1 MSERNPFEQH
11 PKGPERVHGL
21 GRELRCEEWEALLAD
36 ALDGMMPAAESASFE
51 SHSHSCAACAGLLAQ
66 SREGQEWMRFLHFE
80 PEAPADL
87 VDRILGRTSGA
98 VADRPLA
105 VYGAPIPAGGPS
117 VLPLP
122 RRRFV
127 WDTRLMMTA
136 AMAFFSIALTLNL
149 AGVQLTHLKLS
160 DLTPASIESN
170 LTRQFYGAKS
180 QLVRYYDNLRFVYEV
195 ESKMRELRGDDN
207 AQPAAQP
214 QNGQP
219 QQKTPAPQ
227 ATPASGGSSGN
238 SRKNGGKL
246 EPLPAVPGPNVIFGP
261 KMLARANSQ
270 APNSSDAQSCDSLP
284 ANDAQAS
291 CPHADEVSNKEQ
303 EEVYTLVASL
313 RNQAERGLV

>member
-11 PKGPERVHGL
+11 PKGSEREHGL

-51 SHSHSCAACAGLLAQ
+51 SHSHTCATCAGLLAQ
-66 SREGQEWMRFLHFE
+66 SRQGQEWLRFLHFE

-87 VDRILGRTSGA
+87 MERILGKTSGA

-105 VYGAPIPAGGPS
+105 VYGAPIPAGPG

-149 AGVQLTHLKLS
+149 AGVQLTHLRLS

-180 QLVRYYDNLRFVYEV
+180 QFVRYYDSLRFVYEV
-195 ESKMRELRGDDN
+195 ESKMRQLRRDEET
-207 AQPAAQP
+207 QR
-214 QNGQP
+214 
-219 QQKTPAPQ
+219 PAPQ
-227 ATPASGGSSGN
+227 PEQKAPTPQSNTPAGGNGH
-238 SRKNGGKL
+238 KTGGKV
-246 EPLPAVPGPNVIFGP
+246 ESTPAVPAPDVILGP
-261 KMLARANSQ
+261 KELARG
-270 APNSSDAQSCDSLP
+270 NSSDLLP
-284 ANDAQAS
+284 AREIQAS
-291 CPHADEVSNKEQ
+291 CPRADEINQKEQ

-313 RNQAERGLV
+313 RHQAERGLV

>member
-11 PKGPERVHGL
+11 PKGPEKEHAS

-36 ALDGMMPAAESASFE
+36 ALDGMMPTADSANFE
-51 SHSHSCAACAGLLAQ
+51 SHHHTCAACAGLLAQ
-66 SREGQEWMRFLHFE
+66 SRQGQEWMRFLHFE
-80 PEAPADL
+80 PEMPAGL
-87 VDRILGRTSGA
+87 AERILGRTSGA

-105 VYGAPIPAGGPS
+105 VYGAPIPAGTG

-149 AGVQLTHLKLS
+149 SGVQLSHLKLS

-195 ESKMRELRGDDN
+195 ESKMRELRRDEDT
-207 AQPAAQP
+207 QRPAAQP
-214 QNGQP
+214 D
-219 QQKTPAPQ
+219 QKTPAPQ
-227 ATPASGGSSGN
+227 SSPANSNGHKSGGKVESS
-238 SRKNGGKL
+238 
-246 EPLPAVPGPNVIFGP
+246 PTVPQPDVIFG
-261 KMLARANSQ
+261 KKTLARAESFNAPRAVGTQ
-270 APNSSDAQSCDSLP
+270 AC
-284 ANDAQAS
+284 
-291 CPHADEVSNKEQ
+291 CPHADEIARKEQ
-303 EEVYTLVASL
+303 EEVYALIDFPHD
-313 RNQAERGLV
+313 QAERGLV

>member
-11 PKGPERVHGL
+11 PKGPERTQGP

-36 ALDGMMPAAESASFE
+36 ALDGMMPAAENASFE
-51 SHSHSCAACAGLLAQ
+51 SHSHTCAACAGLLAE

-80 PEAPADL
+80 PEPPADM
-87 VDRILGRTSGA
+87 VERILGRTSGA

-105 VYGAPIPAGGPS
+105 VYGAPIAAGGSS

-149 AGVQLTHLKLS
+149 AGVQLTHLKLA

-170 LTRQFYGAKS
+170 LTRQFYGTKG

-195 ESKMRELRGDDN
+195 ESKMRELRRDDDT
-207 AQPAAQP
+207 QRPAAQP
-214 QNGQP
+214 E
-219 QQKTPAPQ
+219 QKTPAPQ
-227 ATPASGGSSGN
+227 GTPTSGGSSGN

-246 EPLPAVPGPNVIFGP
+246 EAPAVPQPNVIFGP
-261 KMLARANSQ
+261 KTFARSES
-270 APNSSDAQSCDSLP
+270 PNADSSNLESCDSLP
-284 ANDAQAS
+284 GPEAQAS
-291 CPHADEVSNKEQ
+291 CARADEVSKKKQ